1 MKNCY
6 SYLEYFLVLLKII
19 SKFKYNFK
27 GFRKKKRTSSKVVKD
42 LNYPKLLAVYAF

>member
-6 SYLEYFLVLLKII
+6 SYLEYFLVLLKITL
-19 SKFKYNFK
+19 KFKYNFK
-27 GFRKKKRTSSKVVKD
+27 GVRKKRDSSKVVKD